1 MTPPFLLLQ
10 ANKANKIHI
19 TLKPFYIKGKIV
31 NTDIVIRCQDK
42 NMLLFRKIQILNF
55 M

>member
-42 NMLLFRKIQILNF
+42 RNSLCQRIQILNF